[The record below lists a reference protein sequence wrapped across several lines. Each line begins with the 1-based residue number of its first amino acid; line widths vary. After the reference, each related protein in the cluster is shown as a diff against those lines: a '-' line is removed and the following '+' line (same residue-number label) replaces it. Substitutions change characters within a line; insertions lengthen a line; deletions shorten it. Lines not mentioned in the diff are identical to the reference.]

1 MCSSSELA
9 SIDIRSPEPLVD
21 DWLRGGDLGFIFAQR
36 GIGKTWIGLDLAHG
50 IAEKRDVGPW
60 KVHTQA
66 KCLYLDGEMPP
77 ADIKRR
83 DYALGK
89 PSEASPTSITKFY
102 SSGPGSDV
110 LVLVNTFIFSL
121 SVFFGLAFVTSR
133 SAVDQTHN
141 ESTGHG
147 ISTVCRHS
155 SVHVF
160 PGVRARKTRHA
171 LLPQNRVTI
180 VVETNWL
187 ASKRN
192 REITKT
198 ITSGN
203 RPEAHPRP
211 KRPPGPILAP
221 FAGRFALARAWDAS
235 KTTTART
242 RWRRMPCS
250 ARHNARFKAWP
261 NPNHAGGRRAHRHHY
276 SQAR

>member
-1 MCSSSELA
+1 MSAAKPQNRRNPPYVKEPKEPQDGPLTGSNGENAQEPSWGECLRRGMCSSSELA

-77 ADIKRR
+77 ADIKKR

-211 KRPPGPILAP
+211 TPGTRGAFRTGRPL
-221 FAGRFALARAWDAS
+221 
-235 KTTTART
+235 
-242 RWRRMPCS
+242 
-250 ARHNARFKAWP
+250 
-261 NPNHAGGRRAHRHHY
+261 
-276 SQAR
+276 